1 MVWET
6 YRSLQEV
13 INKHKTC
20 AKAEESPLDE
30 ENVLVE
36 HPMSFV
42 SRKT

>member
-13 INKHKTC
+13 INTHKTC
-20 AKAEESPLDE
+20 AEAEESHLDE

-36 HPMSFV
+36 DL
-42 SRKT
+42 